1 MLQMMMRF
9 QPRVEIE
16 NEAICSWVLDAQ
28 YISNFREIMQR
39 KSLKASKVTPDAP
52 CGVTYFLSGGLYV
65 SVTGIILPSSLPNKP
80 CRANI

>member
-39 KSLKASKVTPDAP
+39 KSLPQYSDHIER
-52 CGVTYFLSGGLYV
+52 LL
-65 SVTGIILPSSLPNKP
+65 
-80 CRANI
+80 